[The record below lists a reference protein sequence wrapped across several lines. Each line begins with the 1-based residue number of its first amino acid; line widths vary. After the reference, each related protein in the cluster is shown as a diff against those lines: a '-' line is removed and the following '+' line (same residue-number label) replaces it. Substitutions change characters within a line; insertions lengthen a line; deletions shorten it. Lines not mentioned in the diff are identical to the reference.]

1 MEMIILKGTP
11 TSKGSFMTKKTIFFI
26 VFVCWMLVIFNFSAQ
41 PYQEQDLTPVL
52 QTYLEPLHLED
63 KLDGISFNYAGSE
76 VSVQS
81 VGVVSF
87 VQFFIRKAAHL
98 SIFFVLGFLSYRVLS
113 YFLKKKQLWFPGALM
128 FVILYASLD
137 ELHQKITGDRTPL
150 LQDVVLDTV
159 GGTLGIIVCWLWVKK
174 RNQTKQSA

>member
-1 MEMIILKGTP
+1 MIILKGTP
-11 TSKGSFMTKKTIFFI
+11 TSKGPFMSKKTIFFI
-26 VFVCWMLVIFNFSAQ
+26 VFVCWMLVIFYFSAQ

-98 SIFFVLGFLSYRVLS
+98 SIFFVLGFLTYRVLS
-113 YFLKKKQLWFPGALM
+113 YFLKKKQLWFPGAFL
-128 FVILYASLD
+128 FVFLYASLD

-150 LQDVVLDTV
+150 FQDVILDTV

-174 RNQTKQSA
+174 RNQTKKSV